1 MSCSGNNSALHAPYI
16 SFSSPFNSINRFVL
30 LRCLAMGSSTEI
42 FSNRDDVTR
51 TRDNHLQ
58 ERVVLLIEPIQLDY
72 LCIQGNKAS
81 HQSRYFPPFQLC
93 AIRKLFH
100 QHEVAWTFYFNSFI
114 IMNCCCA
121 LLRCCG
127 FTNNG
132 ISLVCMWELTLLNIG
147 KQLTIQ

>member
-1 MSCSGNNSALHAPYI
+1 MFRKQFQHCTPHI
-16 SFSSPFNSINRFVL
+16 SPFLLLLIQSIDLFCWDVL
-30 LRCLAMGSSTEI
+30 QWEI

-58 ERVVLLIEPIQLDY
+58 ERVVLSIEPIQLDY

-114 IMNCCCA
+114 IMNCCYA
-121 LLRCCG
+121 LLRCYR

-132 ISLVCMWELTLLNIG
+132 ISLVCMWEWTLLNIG

>member
-1 MSCSGNNSALHAPYI
+1 MFRKQFQHCTPHI
-16 SFSSPFNSINRFVL
+16 SPFLLLLIQSIDLFCWDVL
-30 LRCLAMGSSTEI
+30 QWAPPRRYFQIEMTSLEHVITI
-42 FSNRDDVTR
+42 
-51 TRDNHLQ
+51 LQ
-58 ERVVLLIEPIQLDY
+58 ERVVLSIEPIQLDY

-114 IMNCCCA
+114 IMNCCYA
-121 LLRCCG
+121 LLHCCR

>member
-1 MSCSGNNSALHAPYI
+1 MFRKQFQHCTPHI
-16 SFSSPFNSINRFVL
+16 SPFLLLLIQSIDLFCWDVL
-30 LRCLAMGSSTEI
+30 QWEI

-58 ERVVLLIEPIQLDY
+58 ERVVLSIEPIQLDY

-114 IMNCCCA
+114 IMNCCYA
-121 LLRCCG
+121 LLHCCR

>member
-1 MSCSGNNSALHAPYI
+1 MFRKQFQHCTPHI
-16 SFSSPFNSINRFVL
+16 SPFLLLLIQSIDLFCWDVL
-30 LRCLAMGSSTEI
+30 QWEI

-58 ERVVLLIEPIQLDY
+58 ERVVLSIEPIQLDY

-114 IMNCCCA
+114 IMNCCYA